1 MKTEKRNVYVMT
13 CWIGFRNEETG
24 ELEEDL
30 NLTEEY
36 TGETQ
41 EELERLWQSF
51 HEGEEAGIYGYYG
64 DDPAYY
70 IDHCISDEKEE
81 REFYV

>member
-1 MKTEKRNVYVMT
+1 MRTEKRMVYVMT
-13 CWIGFRNEETG
+13 CWVGFMNEET
-24 ELEEDL
+24 EEIEDDI

-36 TGETQ
+36 TANTQ
-41 EELERLWQSF
+41 EELERLWDSF

-64 DDPAYY
+64 GEPAYY
-70 IDHCISDEKEE
+70 TDYIISDEKEE